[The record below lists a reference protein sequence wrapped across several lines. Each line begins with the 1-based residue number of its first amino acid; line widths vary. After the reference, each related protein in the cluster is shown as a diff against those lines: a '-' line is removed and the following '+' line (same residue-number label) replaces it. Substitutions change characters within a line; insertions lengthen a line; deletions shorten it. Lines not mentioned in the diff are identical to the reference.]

1 MRKEIRLGNVNF
13 EVVKVGAST
22 IGGEREITITYE
34 EGLDWEA
41 VLKASIKAFRNMD
54 SDWLRPDDEVKFKID
69 DNHDAI
75 VGKDWITIR
84 SAERVWSMQ
93 ITYSEIDDIMLE
105 FSAPFSRI
113 HVHVEPESHA
123 ERIHRPESRS
133 FGKVREFHVGMRM
146 KKIHCIPYPVIVDEL
161 PEIPAGINVY
171 GP

>member
-1 MRKEIRLGNVNF
+1 MLINTLKNAIIYGVVKKVERRKGKMRQKFIRLGNVNF
-13 EVVKVGAST
+13 DVVKVGAST

-105 FSAPFSRI
+105 FSDML
-113 HVHVEPESHA
+113 
-123 ERIHRPESRS
+123 ERMDAHPQIS
-133 FGKVREFHVGMRM
+133 
-146 KKIHCIPYPVIVDEL
+146 D
-161 PEIPAGINVY
+161 
-171 GP
+171 